1 MITFEMLYAA
11 LFSVMGLGALVVT
24 LTQVFKK
31 IVANAEWYKN
41 AVAAGKKWPGHLL
54 AFIASVLCVGGVVA
68 VGLIWNVGIFSA
80 FCVAC
85 FSSWVNAAALAVLFT
100 GFANG
105 VWSYEFVKKVLEWL
119 QLMPRN
125 KGRHTDSVEK
135 SVH

>member
-1 MITFEMLYAA
+1 MITFDMLYAA
-11 LFSVMGLGALVVT
+11 LFSVMGLGALVVA

-31 IVANAEWYKN
+31 IVANADWYKN

-80 FCVAC
+80 FCLTC

-105 VWSYEFVKKVLEWL
+105 AWSYEFVKKVLEWL

-125 KGRHTDSVEK
+125 KGRHTDSIEE

>member
-1 MITFEMLYAA
+1 MITFDMLYAA
-11 LFSVMGLGALVVT
+11 LFSVMGLGALVVA

-31 IVANAEWYKN
+31 IVANADWYKN
-41 AVAAGKKWPGHLL
+41 AVAVGKKWPGHLL
-54 AFIASVLCVGGVVA
+54 AFIASILCVGGVVA
-68 VGLIWNVGIFSA
+68 VGLIWNVGIFST

-105 VWSYEFVKKVLEWL
+105 MWSYDFIKKILDWL

-125 KGRHTDSVEK
+125 KDSHTDAVEQ